1 MLCKITVYKTFTK
14 LQEKKC
20 AGASFLIK
28 LHAKNILKI
37 KKKINSCVRV
47 SLLKVHECRFENL
60 SICSCSYKNNT
71 LKISHS

>member
-37 KKKINSCVRV
+37 KKK
-47 SLLKVHECRFENL
+47 
-60 SICSCSYKNNT
+60 
-71 LKISHS
+71 